1 LSYFFLG
8 QLCDSARSRQKRTYM
23 SVFGVSLFVFWKK
36 TVVFTQ
42 ILIQCAQR
50 ADLDMEILAD
60 YPSAQF

>member
-1 LSYFFLG
+1 
-8 QLCDSARSRQKRTYM
+8 M
-23 SVFGVSLFVFWKK
+23 SSFGVSLFVFWKK

-50 ADLDMEILAD
+50 ADLDMEILPD